1 MKELKGYEKAKVLTG
16 ESSQLPVGG
25 YIVKIL
31 SCKALNRSGYDC
43 LEFSFDIVEGEHR
56 NHYTDLYKAS
66 TDDNKRWKGV
76 YSTLIPQEDSQY
88 YEDNLTKFKTL
99 MTNFEE
105 SNNGYHWDW
114 DESKLKDKLIGVV
127 YGEEEFKPQDKD
139 ETIMLSRPRFFT
151 SIQAIK
157 DGKFKIPK
165 PKMLK
170 KDSNTDFLS
179 EMKNA
184 SDEGLPF

>member
-1 MKELKGYEKAKVLTG
+1 M
-16 ESSQLPVGG
+16 
-25 YIVKIL
+25 
-31 SCKALNRSGYDC
+31 
-43 LEFSFDIVEGEHR
+43 
-56 NHYTDLYKAS
+56 
-66 TDDNKRWKGV
+66 

-114 DESKLKDKLIGVV
+114 DENKLKDKLIGVV

-170 KDSNTDFLS
+170 KDSNSDFLA